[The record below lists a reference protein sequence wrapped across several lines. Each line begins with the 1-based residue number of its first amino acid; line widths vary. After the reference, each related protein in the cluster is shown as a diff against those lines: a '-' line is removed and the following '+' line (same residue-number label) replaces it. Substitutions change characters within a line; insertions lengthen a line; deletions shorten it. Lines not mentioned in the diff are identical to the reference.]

1 MSLWLERASQK
12 SDIKVETR
20 AWSSGGTYLK
30 TLFPQTYFEKR
41 LQKERA
47 DLVHR
52 GAAPRHPTLAANFDR
67 H

>member
-1 MSLWLERASQK
+1 MSLWSERTSQK
-12 SDIKVETR
+12 NGIKVETR
-20 AWSSGGTYLK
+20 TWSSGGTYLK

-52 GAAPRHPTLAANFDR
+52 GAASRHPTLAENFDR